1 MLNSEQVFGD
11 WGEEKLPAE
20 PSSEHF
26 LVSFRLVSEYW
37 QKCRKNTSLYLI
49 FEASEEERWPSLMVT
64 SLLQQQYGFVQGRLL
79 QVMFALRDGEG
90 QKECYCFPRSSLILC
105 SYWVCWLST
114 LSLLLCLKFPY
125 SSAWLW
131 WWFKFLMFV
140 GTNPLLVYFDEPGLR
155 WEVSTLVTLVSVHA
169 TVFLNNCVCCS
180 CVKRTGSLLDI
191 CETHCPFTCQG
202 QEGAWPIN
210 QCISNHNT

>member
-1 MLNSEQVFGD
+1 MRERKSQLSSCWTLSKYLVTGGRKNS
-11 WGEEKLPAE
+11 
-20 PSSEHF
+20 SSE
-26 LVSFRLVSEYW
+26 VSFRLVSEYW

-49 FEASEEERWPSLMVT
+49 FEARWRREVTISE
-64 SLLQQQYGFVQGRLL
+64 QQYGFVQGRLL

-105 SYWVCWLST
+105 SYWGCWLST

-125 SSAWLW
+125 SSVWLW

-180 CVKRTGSLLDI
+180 CVKWTGSLLDI